1 MPTSLSKKP
10 LSSIKLKV
18 SVAIEATAGTKPTS
32 GYYRVPMVTALPDM
46 DWENDTIDVT
56 SYDNEKNY
64 SYIPGLRDT
73 GGLLSLEANW
83 SEYGISMW
91 DDLATLLD
99 SANNS
104 TGKCAWLM
112 IDINGTDIKYFIPI
126 IPVLTGIPD
135 APVNDKVSI
144 NYNFT
149 VVGDMVKE
157 TIASI
162 SGYYASGDYTPSA
175 SSTPANPSNPQ

>member
-1 MPTSLSKKP
+1 MPTYSKKP

-18 SVAIEATAGTKPTS
+18 SVAVESTAGTRPSTN
-32 GYYRVPMVTALPDM
+32 YYKIPMVTGLPDM

-56 SYDNEKNY
+56 SYDNETNY
-64 SYIPGLRDT
+64 SYIPGLKDT

-83 SEYGISMW
+83 SEYGVAMW
-91 DDLATLLD
+91 DAIADLLD
-99 SANNS
+99 PANNA
-104 TGKCAWLM
+104 TGKSAWLM
-112 IDINGTDIKYFIPI
+112 IDINGTDIKYFVPI
-126 IPVLTGIPD
+126 IPVKTGIPD

-149 VVGDMVKE
+149 ANGDMVKE

-162 SGYYASGDYTPSA
+162 SGYYASGDYPFSQV
-175 SSTPANPSNPQ
+175 SNSSNPQ

>member
-1 MPTSLSKKP
+1 MATSTLSKKA

-18 SVAIEATAGTKPTS
+18 SIAIETTAGTKPTTN
-32 GYYRVPMVTALPDM
+32 YYRIPMVTGLPDM
-46 DWENDTIDVT
+46 DWENDTIDIT

-64 SYIPGLRDT
+64 SYLPGLKDT

-91 DDLATLLD
+91 DDIAAKLD
-99 SANNS
+99 SSANAD
-104 TGKCAWLM
+104 GKCAWLM
-112 IDINGTDIKYFIPI
+112 IDINGTNIKYFIPVV
-126 IPVLTGIPD
+126 PVATGIPE

-157 TIASI
+157 TVANVS
-162 SGYYASGDYTPSA
+162 SYYANGDYIIETE
-175 SSTPANPSNPQ
+175 